1 MKLFQLPEDA
11 TNEKKFMKSRVEK
24 RRRERMNHSLE
35 RLRTMLLQ
43 APRQP
48 GGTRHRVEKAEILEH
63 AVLFLQSTAEGE
75 EMRASSSSSAASPP
89 SGGGDGGRTHSLHDG
104 FSTCLQTAARFL
116 GAEGKGLWLGA
127 AALDAASL
135 AASLSPTDPE
145 PGVRRRGRRRGEGR
159 GGGGG
164 GSLPRTKS
172 ILRMLRQKSEAA
184 ARPAG
189 RPEAPRQNPA
199 ETRPAS
205 KPSPAAS
212 GPVGPTLWRPW
223 P

>member
-1 MKLFQLPEDA
+1 
-11 TNEKKFMKSRVEK
+11 MKSRVEK

-35 RLRTMLLQ
+35 RLRLMLLQ

-48 GGTRHRVEKAEILEH
+48 GGSQHRVEKAEILEH
-63 AVLFLQSTAEGE
+63 TVLFLRSTAEGE
-75 EMRASSSSSAASPP
+75 ETRASSSSSSAAAAASPP

-104 FSTCLQTAARFL
+104 FSTCLQAAARFL

-135 AASLSPTDPE
+135 AASLSRSDPE
-145 PGVRRRGRRRGEGR
+145 PG
-159 GGGGG
+159 
-164 GSLPRTKS
+164 
-172 ILRMLRQKSEAA
+172 KSEAA
-184 ARPAG
+184 AARPG
-189 RPEAPRQNPA
+189 SRPEAPRQNPA

-212 GPVGPTLWRPW
+212 GPVGQTLWRPW